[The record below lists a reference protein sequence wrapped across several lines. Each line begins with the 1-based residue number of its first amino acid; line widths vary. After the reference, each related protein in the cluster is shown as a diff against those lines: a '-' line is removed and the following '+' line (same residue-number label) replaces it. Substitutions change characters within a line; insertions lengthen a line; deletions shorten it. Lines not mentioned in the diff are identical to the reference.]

1 MAEKK
6 TSEVF
11 SAEEKAAMKEAVAER
26 KAQAKAKDKRAAGTT
41 AVRDVID
48 KLDGNDRKIAETFY
62 ALVTEHAPD
71 LVPKTYYGMPGFA
84 NADDKILVFLQ
95 PASKFKVRY
104 ATIGFEQPAKLDD
117 TTMWPTAWG
126 ISAWT
131 AVDEKA
137 FVATLKKAL
146 GWSAAGFDSA
156 GFDSA

>member
-11 SAEEKAAMKEAVAER
+11 SAEEKAAMKQAAAER
-26 KAQAKAKDKRAAGTT
+26 KAQEKSKDKRASGTK
-41 AVRDVID
+41 AVREAIE
-48 KLDGNDRKIAETFY
+48 KLEGSDRKIADRFY
-62 ALVTEHAPD
+62 ALVAENAPD

-117 TTMWPTAWG
+117 APMWPTAWG
-126 ISAWT
+126 ITAWT
-131 AVDEKA
+131 ASDEKA
-137 FVATLKKAL
+137 FVATLRKAL
-146 GWSAAGFDSA
+146 G
-156 GFDSA
+156 

>member
-1 MAEKK
+1 MAEK
-6 TSEVF
+6 TEGF
-11 SAEEKAAMKEAVAER
+11 SADEKAAMKAAVAER
-26 KAQAKAKDKRAAGTT
+26 KAQAKASDKRAAGTK

-48 KLDGNDRKIAETFY
+48 KLEGSDRTIAEKFY

-117 TTMWPTAWG
+117 APMWPTAWG
-126 ISAWT
+126 VTEITDAD
-131 AVDEKA
+131 AKK
-137 FVATLKKAL
+137 FVATLKKAI
-146 GWSAAGFDSA
+146 G
-156 GFDSA
+156 

>member
-11 SAEEKAAMKEAVAER
+11 SAEEKAAMKEAAAER
-26 KAQAKAKDKRAAGTT
+26 KAQAKAKDHREAGTA
-41 AVRDVID
+41 AVRDAIE
-48 KLDGNDRKIAETFY
+48 KLDGSDREIAERFY
-62 ALVTEHAPD
+62 ALVSEHAPD

-104 ATIGFEQPAKLDD
+104 ATIGFEQPARLDD
-117 TTMWPTAWG
+117 APMWPTAWG
-126 ISAWT
+126 ITAWT
-131 AVDEKA
+131 AADEKT

-146 GWSAAGFDSA
+146 G
-156 GFDSA
+156 

>member
-1 MAEKK
+1 MADTK

-11 SAEEKAAMKEAVAER
+11 SADEKAAMKEAAAER

-41 AVRDVID
+41 AVRGAIE
-48 KLDGNDRKIAETFY
+48 KLEGRDRAIADRFY

-104 ATIGFEQPAKLDD
+104 ATIGFEQPSKLDD
-117 TTMWPTAWG
+117 AAMWPTAWG
-126 ISAWT
+126 ITEWT
-131 AVDEKA
+131 AAGEKA
-137 FVATLKKAL
+137 FLATLKKAI
-146 GWSAAGFDSA
+146 G
-156 GFDSA
+156 